1 MQQVVAGGGTV
12 STQYLHNICTRDVGK
27 MFAKICR
34 YVGGMLRYNPA
45 VWADSLLAV
54 LRVCKYP
61 ELDQYPTQWQ
71 AGTCGHHQ
79 GW

>member
-1 MQQVVAGGGTV
+1 MQQVVAGGGTI
-12 STQYLHNICTRDVGK
+12 STQYLHNICTRDVSK
-27 MFAKICR
+27 MFAKMCR

-45 VWADSLLAV
+45 VWADSLFTV

-61 ELDQYPTQWQ
+61 ELDQYPAQWQ